1 MISFREGIKNSAIV
15 SLLQARIKVV
25 YEAKETG
32 LECPSWPVD
41 SWVAKLKELGG
52 NPVPHSAKAGA
63 GETSNA
69 AEVVDNGGEKD
80 AGKNAGEDAGEDA
93 AQDTE
98 AEKTE
103 KAGGDA
109 AVWGHSSGR

>member
-1 MISFREGIKNSAIV
+1 MVSFWEGIKNLAVV
-15 SLLQARIKVV
+15 SLLQAHIKMA

-52 NPVPHSAKAGA
+52 KVVSYPAGA
-63 GETSNA
+63 GESSKLV
-69 AEVVDNGGEKD
+69 EVVDKSGEKKD
-80 AGKNAGEDAGEDA
+80 AGEDAGEDA
-93 AQDTE
+93 AQDAE

-103 KAGGDA
+103 KAGEDA
-109 AVWGHSSGR
+109 VV